1 MIIGHFRS
9 FLSLVSTLEK
19 DDYSVVS
26 YDEAFNKVSEKRQMD
41 LVSKYI
47 DEVNNQ
53 VTVRYLNSALLGN
66 KFSEDIL
73 ESFKSSLN
81 PIEVSG
87 TLKQWI

>member
-9 FLSLVSTLEK
+9 FLILVSTLEK

-41 LVSKYI
+41 LVSKYR

>member
-9 FLSLVSTLEK
+9 FLILVSTLEK

-41 LVSKYI
+41 LVSKYR

-66 KFSEDIL
+66 KFSEDLL

>member
-9 FLSLVSTLEK
+9 FLFLVSTLEK

-26 YDEAFNKVSEKRQMD
+26 YDEVFNKVSEKRQMD
-41 LVSKYI
+41 LVSKYR
-47 DEVNNQ
+47 DEVDNQ
-53 VTVRYLNSALLGN
+53 VTVRYLNSALSGN
-66 KFSEDIL
+66 NFSEDIL

-81 PIEVSG
+81 PMEVSG